1 MGHQSVSPYRFN
13 RYATRAANPP
23 RAIRPDRRV
32 MQPMDAGG
40 QKAGHCRTAEQSV
53 SSQSPLILRSALQPR
68 STADEG
74 IGTGRQADTEP
85 MARTISVT
93 VLSGNCGK

>member
-1 MGHQSVSPYRFN
+1 
-13 RYATRAANPP
+13 
-23 RAIRPDRRV
+23 

-40 QKAGHCRTAEQSV
+40 QKAGHCRTAEQPV
-53 SSQSPLILRSALQPR
+53 SSQSPRILRRALQPR

-85 MARTISVT
+85 MAGKTSAT
-93 VLSGNCGK
+93 VPSGK